1 MLRLVT
7 FVFIVISAAVPTI
20 EAFRVSHMPM
30 MPTTAI
36 AMHHRPSSTRSTRKP
51 AVLLTPNRRQASPS
65 DDDTRTTTTTTTTT
79 TTNDTM
85 TQVIRL
91 VGSTTSLLVGGS
103 VFCTIVWYRNALTVS
118 LFIGSVSNGILSKIL
133 KRLLR
138 QERPITASVEDAT
151 TSNDIIPNDHGMPSS
166 HAMSLGF
173 IGMFTAWQFPITAV
187 PLVVYV
193 AMSLYYRVCIK
204 AFHTWEQIGVGL
216 VLGSING
223 TLWWHW
229 TAMANSSLTRW
240 ISEHLLTTSDGL
252 LPYSLLWVP
261 LLVGGLT
268 VSSFER
274 KVSSLLGR
282 NKKKGV
288 EKQDS

>member
-1 MLRLVT
+1 
-7 FVFIVISAAVPTI
+7 
-20 EAFRVSHMPM
+20 MPM
-30 MPTTAI
+30 MPTTVTTT
-36 AMHHRPSSTRSTRKP
+36 MHHRPFSVHSNRKQ
-51 AVLLTPNRRQASPS
+51 AVLVTLKRMQASPS
-65 DDDTRTTTTTTTTT
+65 DDDTRTTTNEQDPM
-79 TTNDTM
+79 TNL
-85 TQVIRL
+85 IRL

-103 VFCTIVWYRNALTVS
+103 VFCAIVWYRNALTVS

-138 QERPITASVEDAT
+138 QERPITASVENAT
-151 TSNDIIPNDHGMPSS
+151 TSNDITIPNDHGMPSS

-173 IGMFTAWQFPITAV
+173 IGMFTAWQFPITAG
-187 PLVVYV
+187 PLVIYV

-204 AFHTWEQIGVGL
+204 AYHTWEQIAVGL

-229 TAMANSSLTRW
+229 TTIVNSSLIGW
-240 ISEHLLTTSDGL
+240 ISEHLLRDGL

-261 LLVGGLT
+261 LVVGGLT

-282 NKKKGV
+282 NNNKKDV